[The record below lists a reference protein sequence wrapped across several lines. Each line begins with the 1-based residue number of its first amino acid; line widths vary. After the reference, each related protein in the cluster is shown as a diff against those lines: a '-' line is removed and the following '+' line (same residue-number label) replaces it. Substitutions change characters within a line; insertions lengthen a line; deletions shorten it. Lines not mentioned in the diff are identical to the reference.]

1 MSERNRTTLRVVS
14 YNVHGLADERA
25 ALVGLVRDL
34 APDVLVLQEAPR
46 RFRWRHKCAALAH
59 DLGLVVAAG
68 GSPGL
73 GNLVLTD
80 LRVAVTDTWVR
91 RLPHTP
97 GRHLR
102 GAVFVRCRAGGA
114 EFTVVGTHLSY
125 DPVEMSTHA
134 QILAGWLAQTP
145 GPVILAGDLNDRP
158 DGPAWR
164 TLVAGRVDAATV
176 DGAVAAPTFPA
187 TAPDRRIDAV
197 FVDPTVAVRGCRVVD
212 SEAARRASDHLPV
225 VADLE
230 L

>member
-1 MSERNRTTLRVVS
+1 MTGRTGTALRVVT
-14 YNVHGLADERA
+14 YNVHGLADDRP
-25 ALVGLVRDL
+25 ALVGLVREL

-59 DLGLVVAAG
+59 QLGMVVATG
-68 GSPGL
+68 GGPGL
-73 GNLVLTD
+73 GNLILTH
-80 LRVAVTDTWVR
+80 LRVEVTGTGAR

-102 GAVFVRCRAGGA
+102 GAVFAHCRVAA
-114 EFTVVGTHLSY
+114 TPFTVVGTHLSY
-125 DPVEMSTHA
+125 DPAELTGHA
-134 QILAGWLAQTP
+134 RQLADWLARLP

-158 DGPAWR
+158 GGPAWEILR
-164 TLVAGRVDAATV
+164 QGRVDAATA
-176 DGAVAAPTFPA
+176 DGAAAAGTFPA

-197 FVDPTVAVRGCRVVD
+197 FVDPAVTVRGCRAVD

-225 VADLE
+225 VADLQ